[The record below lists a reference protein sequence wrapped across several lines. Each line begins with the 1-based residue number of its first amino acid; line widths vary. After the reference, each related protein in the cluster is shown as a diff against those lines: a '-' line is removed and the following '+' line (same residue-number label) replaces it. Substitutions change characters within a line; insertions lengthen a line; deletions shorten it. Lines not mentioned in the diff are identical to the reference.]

1 MSQVAAVGSAGT
13 TPEVRT
19 SLFGPK
25 TLGQDD
31 FLKLLVTQLSNQDP
45 MSPKADTDFFAEMA
59 TFSSVE
65 QLKSMQGE
73 MVALREAQE
82 LTQAHSFLG
91 RTVTVALDDDILTS
105 GLVSAVQLT
114 AGRPQLIVDD
124 VAYDLNQVQ
133 GIGPAGA

>member
-1 MSQVAAVGSAGT
+1 MSTIGAIGNVGMKSEVN
-13 TPEVRT
+13 TP
-19 SLFGPK
+19 LIGPK
-25 TLGQDD
+25 TLGQDE

-105 GLVSAVQLT
+105 GLVSAVQLK

-124 VAYDLNQVQ
+124 VAYDLNRVQ
-133 GIGPAGA
+133 GIAPVGA